1 MNRKRRSN
9 LAIGLAQ
16 SSLRIDL
23 RCRARLTT
31 TNSRSPTSL
40 AHGTLVTL
48 CHRLEDFVQLL
59 ANLVHHRQRFR
70 PVETDLRRALLQL
83 RRP

>member
-1 MNRKRRSN
+1 MPGQVDHDEQQVAN
-9 LAIGLAQ
+9 L
-16 SSLRIDL
+16 
-23 RCRARLTT
+23 
-31 TNSRSPTSL
+31 L